1 MEPRTS
7 HEIGTI
13 TGVFRTKEDAEQAY
27 QSLINRGYS
36 SDEIIVLMSDK
47 TRDLYFKDSETKDRD
62 YDTDERVH
70 DHDKES
76 LGSKAMEKAGVG
88 SAIGGT
94 AGAIIGAIAAIG
106 TSVALPG
113 LGLVVAGPIVAA
125 LTGAGAGG
133 LTGGLIGALVGSGI
147 PKERAEKYRDSIKE
161 GGIVVG
167 VTPKSYDDR
176 SMIMEDWKN
185 YRGEEI
191 YGFEDVD
198 DENRPN
204 YQP

>member
-36 SDEIIVLMSDK
+36 SDEITVLMSDK
-47 TRDLYFKDSETKDRD
+47 TRDLYFKDTESRTDDRD
-62 YDTDERVH
+62 YDDDRKR
-70 DHDKES
+70 DKKT

-94 AGAIIGAIAAIG
+94 AGAIVGAIAAIG
-106 TSVALPG
+106 TSVAIPG
-113 LGLVVAGPIVAA
+113 LGLVVAGPLVAA

-147 PKERAEKYRDSIKE
+147 PKERAEVYHDSIKE
-161 GGIVVG
+161 GGIVIG
-167 VTPKSYDDR
+167 VTPKSYDDS
-176 SMIMEDWKN
+176 SMIVDDWRN

-191 YGFEDVD
+191 YGIE
-198 DENRPN
+198 ENRPN